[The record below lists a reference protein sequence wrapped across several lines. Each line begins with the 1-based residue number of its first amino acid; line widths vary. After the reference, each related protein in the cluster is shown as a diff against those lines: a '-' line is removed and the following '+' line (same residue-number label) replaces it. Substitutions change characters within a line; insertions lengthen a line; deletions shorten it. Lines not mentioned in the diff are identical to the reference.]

1 MASFIKVKNTR
12 RGLVLNGK
20 VINSMLNM
28 LSFRDLWYLL
38 VGMSTKLL
46 YTWFLNQRVMASDL
60 ELGVISRSTVVE
72 IIV

>member
-20 VINSMLNM
+20 VINLTLNM

-46 YTWFLNQRVMASDL
+46 YMWFLNQRVMASDL
-60 ELGVISRSTVVE
+60 DLGVISRSTVVE